1 VNERIHPKLDPLI
14 VPISAL
20 RYLEP
25 NPRKGNVLAIKASL
39 EQFGQLKPIVTRLNE
54 DGSATVLTGNHT
66 LKAAVLLGWE
76 YIAAVVD
83 ESMDDAHASAFSLVD
98 NRVNELG
105 SVDSEILYDALID
118 VVEVMPEMFDA
129 VGWDDFEI
137 ASIAV
142 GVENDDGT
150 VATGQAGGYVAPEFV
165 GRTGEPTVK
174 PTLDSTDPES
184 PRLVAPSGT
193 DERAAIVAGV
203 GGAISQNPNA
213 KKAAVQY
220 TLAFDDADQMG
231 RWWEFVRFLRSSEVY
246 VGETIAE
253 RLMDFIEAHGDF

>member
-1 VNERIHPKLDPLI
+1 MSERIHPTLEPL
-14 VPISAL
+14 VVDISTL

-25 NPRKGNVLAIKASL
+25 NPRRGNVQAIKASL
-39 EQFGQLKPIVTRLNE
+39 TQFGQLKPIVTQDNG
-54 DGSATVLTGNHT
+54 DGTATVISGNHT
-66 LKAAVLLGWE
+66 LRAARELGWE
-76 YIAAVVD
+76 RIAAVVD
-83 ESMDDAHASAFSLVD
+83 EEMDAANAIAFSLID

-105 SVDSEILYDALID
+105 TIDAEILHDALTTVID
-118 VVEVMPEMFDA
+118 VMPETFDA

-137 ASIAV
+137 AAIAV
-142 GVENDDGT
+142 GIEDDDGFI
-150 VATGQAGGYVAPEFV
+150 ATGQAGGYVAPELV
-165 GRTGEPTVK
+165 GRTGEPTIRPEV
-174 PTLDSTDPES
+174 DSSDVEG
-184 PRLVAPSGT
+184 PRLVAPTGT

-220 TLAFDDADQMG
+220 TLVFDDADQMG
-231 RWWEFVRFLRSSEVY
+231 RWWEFIRFLRSSEVY